1 MDSYIKSEIPVA
13 TTVGSVDPED
23 AVILCFVRYV
33 SMSFALHR
41 LGVKKKQKN
50 ISVSSYRTAIETEM
64 HLIT

>member
-41 LGVKKKQKN
+41 LGGKKEHITVFSDK
-50 ISVSSYRTAIETEM
+50 TAIETEK
-64 HLIT
+64 HLIL